1 MLFLHCVF
9 SDVRGPSRIYVSE
22 PEVSPAVDCKSVA
35 IALCEVRV
43 ACVWLRRMYVEC
55 FVGFLFQVFRPWI
68 WCCLM
73 PPLITLPASVNA
85 ERHYATFLKRPS
97 VVTCRLA
104 AVAGA
109 GWYHLKQ

>member
-1 MLFLHCVF
+1 MP
-9 SDVRGPSRIYVSE
+9 SNERGPRRRYVSD
-22 PEVSPAVDCKSVA
+22 PEVSRAVRCKSVA

-43 ACVWLRRMYVEC
+43 ACEWVWQMYVIW
-55 FVGFLFQVFRPWI
+55 FVVFLVQVFCPWL

-73 PPLITLPASVNA
+73 PPLITLPASGNA

-104 AVAGA
+104 TVAGA

>member
-22 PEVSPAVDCKSVA
+22 PEVSPTVDCKSVSV
-35 IALCEVRV
+35 ALC
-43 ACVWLRRMYVEC
+43 
-55 FVGFLFQVFRPWI
+55 
-68 WCCLM
+68 
-73 PPLITLPASVNA
+73 

>member
-1 MLFLHCVF
+1 MFWLHYGRAPGPGWV
-9 SDVRGPSRIYVSE
+9 SGMRG
-22 PEVSPAVDCKSVA
+22 KSCCELRSGA
-35 IALCEVRV
+35 IALWEVPI
-43 ACVWLRRMYVEC
+43 ACFLVHVFCPWL
-55 FVGFLFQVFRPWI
+55 

-97 VVTCRLA
+97 VVTCRLVM
-104 AVAGA
+104 VAGA